1 MSKDTNKFIQNLD
14 RRIAIVGMG
23 CHYPG
28 ATNLEEY
35 WKNIVQAKDCITDIP
50 EDTHWKIKDYFDEDQ
65 KIPDKTYCK
74 RGGFLPFVDFDPMK
88 YGIGP
93 KDVDVID
100 TAQLLGMKV
109 AREAMADAGYL
120 NNPDLDLDKVCCIV
134 GTTCI
139 TELATPLNMRLSY
152 PVIDQILDQHGVD
165 EQTRDSITEQ
175 YRESYPI
182 WQENSFPGV
191 LGNVVSGRIASH
203 LNLGGTNCV
212 IDAACASSLGAIKMS
227 IDSLL
232 TGTSDMAITGGV
244 DTENNIFMYMCFSK
258 TPAFSAEGKS
268 RPFSAD
274 SDGILIAEGIGLVV
288 LKRYEDA
295 VRDNDKIYA
304 VIDAMGSSSDGK
316 GKSIYQ
322 PVPQGQAKAVKQAY
336 EMAGV
341 TPEHIQLLE
350 AHGTG
355 TRVGDFKEFQGLQSI
370 YQSDSD
376 KNWCAMG
383 SVKSQIGHCK
393 ASAGVA
399 GLMKAA
405 LSLHH
410 KVLPP
415 TINISEPNPKMGIED
430 TSFYLNTEARPWV
443 KNRDKRY
450 AASSAF
456 GFGGTNFHA
465 VLSEFDTES
474 YQSIYRSQQE
484 VFVFGEESIDQLK
497 ETVKAYQDYSKKAE
511 NINQLARF
519 NQHSLNSKAKVK
531 AAVIAKDFTSLLD
544 HLNELET
551 HLTSQATQNLVRPN
565 KIYFMPQNSHEAS
578 KVAFLF
584 AGQGAQH
591 PAMVKDFV
599 FTFPECQKTLDKVEA
614 FRSSQKWDSI
624 SKFAYPI
631 PVFSNDERQKQRDS
645 LTQTNRAQPALAFA
659 NLAVLDA
666 LTALGLKADVFGG
679 HSFGELSALYAA
691 GVVDFE
697 SYMKLSEER
706 GKLMQECA
714 ENSDGTMAA
723 VLAPLDKIQSTLS
736 TANSKLNTSVV
747 LANINSPSQ
756 GVISGKTTEI
766 DSVCE
771 FFTKEKLTV
780 KRIPVGAAFH
790 TELMKPAVDK
800 FKKMIDQTKFNLS
813 KLSVYS
819 NTSAKVYPNTE
830 AEIKSCLANQ
840 LLNPVSYVE
849 EISQMHKDGAN
860 IFVEVGPGKIQS
872 GLIKSI
878 LDKNE
883 TLVFSTD
890 SGDPKNNPEHNGL
903 KNFSH
908 LVAQLFTLGKIDFNA
923 AFFGEKQDTAIL
935 KDKLSPVTIK
945 LNGANYRTQKTKDAR
960 DQKPKHP
967 LPKPKEII
975 KEVIKHVN
983 VGTSTGNDL
992 QKPVQKVQSPSLNTN
1007 SNVNQQAVKSTAAAS
1022 QTPTT
1027 ATQPMRRQAPKPLTG
1042 TPMQN
1047 SGNIPSTQLDEF
1059 NRYRLKMVEVH
1070 QQFLFMQTEANRVF
1084 EQMVTGQTLAL
1095 PQAAPQFA
1103 PQTVTQ
1109 TVAQPVAIQ
1118 APVAAPVQAPVA
1130 QPVAVAPTPVAAP
1143 APVAAPTPVAAKAAP
1158 KSGSLLSSMFE
1169 KPAHEP
1175 KAAPVVASTGAS
1187 KNKIE
1192 GFLLEV
1198 IADKTGFPVDMLT
1211 NDMNLEDDLAVDS
1224 IRRVEI
1230 LGSVQEEFPNA
1241 PVVGPSQMGILNT
1254 IGDIINYLA
1263 EGSEDSAPAA
1273 TSSAPASTGS
1283 NEIAS
1288 FLMDVIAD
1296 KTGFPVDMLT
1306 DDMNLED
1313 DLAVD
1318 SIRRVEILGAVQEKF
1333 PNAPVVGPS
1342 QMGILNTIGDIV
1354 GYLSEGAQSAP
1365 ATSAPAATSGAS
1377 SIASEIGSFLLNVI
1391 ADKTGFPEDML
1402 NDDMNLEDDLAV
1414 DSIRRVEILGAVQE
1428 KFPEAPVVGPSQMG
1442 ILNTIGDIVSYLCD
1456 DKKKTALA

>member
-1 MSKDTNKFIQNLD
+1 MSKDTKSFIKNLD
-14 RRIAIVGMG
+14 RRIAIIGMG

-35 WKNIVQAKDCITDIP
+35 WKNIVQGKDCITDIP
-50 EDTHWKIKDYFDEDQ
+50 EETHWKIKDYFDEDQ

-93 KDVDVID
+93 KDIDVID

-109 AREAMADAGYL
+109 AREALDDAGYL
-120 NNPDLDLDKVCCIV
+120 NNKDLDLDKVSCIV

-165 EQTRDSITEQ
+165 EKTRASITEQ

-268 RPFSAD
+268 RPFSSD
-274 SDGILIAEGIGLVV
+274 SDGILIAEGIGLLV

-295 VRDNDKIYA
+295 VRDGDRIYS

-322 PVPQGQAKAVKQAY
+322 PVPEGQAKAVRQAY

-341 TPEHIQLLE
+341 TPEDIQLLE

-355 TRVGDFKEFQGLQSI
+355 TRVGDFKEFVGLQSI
-370 YQSDSD
+370 YKSDKD

-410 KVLPP
+410 KILPP
-415 TINISEPNPKMGIED
+415 TINILEPNPKMEIKD

-443 KNRDKRY
+443 KTGGREKRY

-465 VLSEFDTES
+465 VLSEIDTNK
-474 YQSIYRSQQE
+474 YQSLYRSQQE
-484 VFVFGEESIDQLK
+484 VFVFAEDSTDQLK
-497 ETVKAYQDYSKKAE
+497 KAIEEYQDYAKKAKCF
-511 NINQLARF
+511 NQLARY
-519 NQHSLNSKAKVK
+519 NQHSLNTKAKVK
-531 AAVIAKDFTSLLD
+531 CSIVAKDLESLSD
-544 HLNELET
+544 HLNELHT
-551 HLTSQATQNLVRPN
+551 HLVAQSDKNLLRAN
-565 KIYFMPQNSHEAS
+565 AIYYTPKNDYTDS

-584 AGQGAQH
+584 AGQGSQH
-591 PAMVKDFV
+591 PSMIKDFI
-599 FTFPECQKTLDKVEA
+599 FTYPNCQKTLDDVEA
-614 FRSSQKWDSI
+614 HRANKGWDTI
-624 SKFAYPI
+624 SKYAYPI
-631 PVFSNDERQKQRDS
+631 PVFSNDERQKQRDI
-645 LTQTNRAQPALAFA
+645 LTQTNRAQPALAFT
-659 NLAVLDA
+659 NLTILNA
-666 LTALGLKADVFGG
+666 LRELGLQADMFGG

-691 GVVDFE
+691 GVIDFDA
-697 SYMKLSEER
+697 YMLLSEER
-706 GKLMQECA
+706 GQLMQECA
-714 ENSDGTMAA
+714 KNSDGTMAA
-723 VLAPLDKIQSTLS
+723 ILAPIAQIKTVLS
-736 TANSKLNTSVV
+736 DANKTLNTSVI
-747 LANINSPSQ
+747 LANLNSPSQ
-756 GVISGKTTEI
+756 AVISGKSSEI
-766 DSVCE
+766 DKVCD

-790 TELMKPAVDK
+790 TDLMKPAVEK
-800 FKKMIDQTKFNLS
+800 FQKTIDGIKFNTA

-819 NTSAKVYPNTE
+819 NTSAKVYPTSENE
-830 AEIKSCLANQ
+830 MKACLANQ
-840 LLNPVSYVE
+840 LLNPVAY
-849 EISQMHKDGAN
+849 IDQINQMNQDGAN
-860 IFVEVGPGKIQS
+860 IFVEVGPSKVQS
-872 GLIKSI
+872 GLIRSI
-878 LDKNE
+878 LDKKDV
-883 TLVFSTD
+883 LVFSSD
-890 SGDPKNNPEHNGL
+890 SGDAKQNPEHNGL
-903 KNFSH
+903 KDFSH
-908 LVAQLFTLGKIDFNA
+908 LVAQLYTLGKIDFNA
-923 AFFGEKQDTAIL
+923 LFFGEKHDEIVV
-935 KDKLSPVTIK
+935 KDKLSPVTIR
-945 LNGANYRTQKTKDAR
+945 LNGANYRTKKTKEAR
-960 DQKPKHP
+960 DQKAKHP
-967 LPKPKEII
+967 LPKVKEII
-975 KEVIKHVN
+975 KEVN
-983 VGTSTGNDL
+983 TSPVTRNDL
-992 QKPVQKVQSPSLNTN
+992 QNQAQKVQSPSLNTKTQIN
-1007 SNVNQQAVKSTAAAS
+1007 KQQVVDKAS
-1022 QTPTT
+1022 TPTT
-1027 ATQPMRRQAPKPLTG
+1027 QNTQPPRRQAIQPRTG
-1042 TPMQN
+1042 KVMQN

-1059 NRYRLKMVEVH
+1059 NKYRLKMVEVH

-1084 EQMVTGQTLAL
+1084 EQMITGQTLSL
-1095 PQAAPQFA
+1095 PPVAPQYVE
-1103 PQTVTQ
+1103 QTIV
-1109 TVAQPVAIQ
+1109 QPVAIQ
-1118 APVAAPVQAPVA
+1118 APVAVPVA
-1130 QPVAVAPTPVAAP
+1130 QAII
-1143 APVAAPTPVAAKAAP
+1143 VAAPTPVVPMPAPVAVPVAAKVAP

-1175 KAAPVVASTGAS
+1175 KAAPVAQAPVVSGGSA
-1187 KNKIE
+1187 KIE
-1192 GFLLEV
+1192 SFLLDV

-1230 LGSVQEEFPNA
+1230 LGAVQEEFPTA
-1241 PVVGPSQMGILNT
+1241 PVVGPAQMGILNT
-1254 IGDIINYLA
+1254 IGDIVEYLSD
-1263 EGSEDSAPAA
+1263 GN
-1273 TSSAPASTGS
+1273 TSSEATQSVASTGS
-1283 NEIAS
+1283 NEISS

-1333 PNAPVVGPS
+1333 PDAPVVGPS

-1354 GYLSEGAQSAP
+1354 GYLSEGASSSVASA
-1365 ATSAPAATSGAS
+1365 SNVVSNV
-1377 SIASEIGSFLLNVI
+1377 ASEIGAFLLNVI

-1442 ILNTIGDIVSYLCD
+1442 ILNTIGDIIAYLCD